1 MKIGLTIKNLLFLP
15 TIFLGVIFL
24 LSQKALEAQ
33 TTIHVKGI
41 NNGLTVELYNFV
53 SRKFELKTLTNK
65 NNNLTTQIGLPY
77 YTKVKT
83 YSDSLFILLT
93 DNSQIELH
101 IDKKGN
107 ISTLK
112 DGPFFSPKNIYSKEV
127 ELLEKINKYNENP
140 TFYPDREEMLAL
152 VSQGAFYYPQ
162 FQSLTQRYL
171 SSLTRH
177 LPKSI
182 VEFYILD
189 KKDVLTAEEKQEFK
203 NIIVLFEKTKESNAI
218 GTQKYLLMESA
229 FTRSEQQRIKMID
242 KNIKA
247 YIDSLIV
254 DGAIDMHPNKN
265 SLIDLLDI
273 VNAELNGMEKFK
285 TILRN
290 NGDKVISINPILVD
304 QNLSIKEKNFII
316 EKALYNNL
324 MYLMRKYEPDLNI
337 GLLLMNRN
345 DETIETISNLNDNQ
359 VQYYTYDAFRAL
371 NDLDTVKLN
380 SIIDKI
386 SDTDKFPKSL
396 FLQLQTEK
404 YKLVQNLSNLKTS
417 YTVYENAEMSG
428 QEILEII
435 HKNNKGKVVY
445 LDMWATWCGPCK
457 AEFKVSKPMKMFYK
471 DKDVAFVYLCGGRCN
486 REDLEREATKY
497 EISGDHYILTNKQE
511 SEVFE
516 IFKTNFYP
524 TYKIMNKSG
533 QIIPGLAKRPSE
545 LDDLIQQIH
554 PFLISI
560 E

>member
-497 EISGDHYILTNKQE
+497 EISGEHYVLTNRQE